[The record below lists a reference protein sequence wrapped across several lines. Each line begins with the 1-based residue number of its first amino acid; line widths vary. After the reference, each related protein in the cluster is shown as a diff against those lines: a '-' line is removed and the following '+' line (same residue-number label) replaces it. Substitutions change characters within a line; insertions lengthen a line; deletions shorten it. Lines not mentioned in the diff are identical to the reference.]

1 MSGLQGS
8 RGQYRGGSDDCEDSD
23 LESSSASD
31 AEDSRVVSPSPFPA
45 GISACG
51 TYESSGST
59 AGASGG
65 WGLGFEGVVWVGS
78 PHILGGDIV
87 GILGVKEGLGRKL
100 FPLPISP
107 SFSPLVVS
115 GLVVLPSPVYGGKR
129 SYREL
134 NSN

>member
-1 MSGLQGS
+1 M
-8 RGQYRGGSDDCEDSD
+8 
-23 LESSSASD
+23 
-31 AEDSRVVSPSPFPA
+31 
-45 GISACG
+45 
-51 TYESSGST
+51 
-59 AGASGG
+59 
-65 WGLGFEGVVWVGS
+65 WVGS
-78 PHILGGDIV
+78 PHVSGGDIV

-100 FPLPISP
+100 FPLPSSP